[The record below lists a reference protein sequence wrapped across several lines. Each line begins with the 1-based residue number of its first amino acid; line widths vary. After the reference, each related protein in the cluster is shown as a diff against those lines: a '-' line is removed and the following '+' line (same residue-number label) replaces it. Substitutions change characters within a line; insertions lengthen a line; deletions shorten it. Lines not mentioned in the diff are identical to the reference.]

1 MLLRKDVLKWIRN
14 LKSGEYRKGKSEL
27 VNPKGTRF
35 CCLGVWADQHGCTW
49 KEGLDWSNRPCVLI
63 PIAKGKTSPPKKQG
77 GDVLQRPL
85 LFGLSFHMQ
94 KALVKLNDN
103 NETWGPVIEYLKT
116 KVLPKAK

>member
-1 MLLRKDVLKWIRN
+1 MLLRKDVLKLIRN
-14 LKSGEYRKGKSEL
+14 LKSGEYRKGKSVL
-27 VNPKGTRF
+27 VNTKGTHF

-49 KEGLDWSNRPCVLI
+49 KEELSWDNRPSELI

-85 LFGLSFHMQ
+85 LFGLSFDMQ
-94 KALVKLNDN
+94 KDLIRLNDGN
-103 NETWGPVIEYLKT
+103 KTWEPVIEYLKT